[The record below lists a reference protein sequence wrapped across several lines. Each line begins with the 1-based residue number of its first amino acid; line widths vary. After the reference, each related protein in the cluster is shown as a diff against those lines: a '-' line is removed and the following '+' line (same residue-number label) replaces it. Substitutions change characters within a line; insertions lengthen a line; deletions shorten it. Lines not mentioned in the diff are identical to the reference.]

1 MSVFHNH
8 LFAIAAVVPIAVCS
22 FVQADAI
29 DITTVSNSIETSA
42 FLAPASTDA
51 NATGDISNNPWSGS
65 AISQLGN
72 SAGSVV
78 GEGVGSTSWDG
89 NSFQSSYTNNTSVSN
104 DIGPDVDAEAL
115 SSMSAS
121 FGALE
126 TTTYQLT
133 VTINAQ
139 NWVDD
144 SDQVMG
150 NFVLQSTG
158 AILHEWST
166 DAVGGSATFTF
177 TGSITAGESFV
188 LTTTAR
194 SSLSPL
200 DTFAGTESTG
210 FASFDL
216 SFVTGTVIP
225 LPAAGF
231 MGLAGL
237 GGLMISRRRR

>member
-8 LFAIAAVVPIAVCS
+8 LLAIAAAAPIAVCS

-42 FLAPASTDA
+42 YLDPFNTDA
-51 NATGDISNNPWSGS
+51 DATGDVGNNPWSGS
-65 AISQLGN
+65 ANAELSN
-72 SAGSVV
+72 SAGEVQAM
-78 GEGVGSTSWDG
+78 GTGSASWNG
-89 NSFQSSYTNNTSVSN
+89 NSFQSSYANNTSVSN
-104 DIGPDVDAEAL
+104 DIVQDIDAEAN
-115 SSMSAS
+115 SAVSAS

-166 DAVGGSATFTF
+166 DTVGGSATLTF
-177 TGSITAGESFV
+177 TGSITAGESFI
-188 LTTTAR
+188 LMTSAS
-194 SSLSPL
+194 SSLNSL
-200 DTFAGTESTG
+200 DAFAGTETTG
-210 FASFDL
+210 LASFDL
-216 SFVTGTVIP
+216 SFV
-225 LPAAGF
+225 
-231 MGLAGL
+231 
-237 GGLMISRRRR
+237 SRHGDPIASSRFSWVSQV